1 MYIQYARSPGSNLS
15 PYICIPNLSMK
26 KIICFAVFLLLS
38 VLTVT
43 ADALPRFA
51 LKKGEANCM
60 GCHVNPT
67 GGQLRGPGG
76 VSFAINALPMWRRG
90 DSIKYTGEIS
100 EGIRLGG
107 DFG

>member
-1 MYIQYARSPGSNLS
+1 
-15 PYICIPNLSMK
+15 MK
-26 KIICFAVFLLLS
+26 KYFSSFIILFILAVFS
-38 VLTVT
+38 T
-43 ADALPRFA
+43 AKALPRFA
-51 LKKGEANCM
+51 LKKGEANCL

-76 VSFAINALPMWRRG
+76 VSYELNALPMWKRG

-107 DFG
+107 DFRSQLLYFAQTKPVYSSD